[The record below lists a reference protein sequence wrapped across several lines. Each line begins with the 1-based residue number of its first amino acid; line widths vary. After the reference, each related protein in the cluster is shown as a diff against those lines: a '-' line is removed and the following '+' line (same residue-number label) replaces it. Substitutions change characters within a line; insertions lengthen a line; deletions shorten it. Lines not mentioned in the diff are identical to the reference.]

1 VECWRAGAAPAG
13 NRPSLSILLPQ
24 LSAFSLGQLLSLYE
38 HRVATSGFVWGINS
52 FDQWGVELGK
62 VGAGCCWCC
71 VHVIVSKVWPR
82 VLRSGGVLTYGHPA
96 LHLAPPPPAPQV
108 LANQVRAKVQEARS
122 EGRPLGAQDGFN
134 GSTLRLLNRFLEAKT
149 QPPGPGQHSFPPGLK
164 Q

>member
-62 VGAGCCWCC
+62 V
-71 VHVIVSKVWPR
+71 
-82 VLRSGGVLTYGHPA
+82 
-96 LHLAPPPPAPQV
+96 